1 MRKKRK
7 DFNSKFKI
15 DTSQKGKDRRTFQNI
30 LFDSEM
36 ELKFFR
42 DYLLPLQEK
51 GEIIS
56 IQIQP
61 KFVLLDKFIKY
72 GKVVLPIHYIGDFR
86 VVYSSGEEIIYD
98 VKGLPTEGARLKRKL
113 FDQRYPDK
121 TLIWIALSIKFGGW
135 IEFDKLQKMRLQEKK
150 SKRNNA

>member
-1 MRKKRK
+1 MGKKN
-7 DFNSKFKI
+7 FNSKFKI
-15 DTSQKGKDRRTFQNI
+15 DGSEKGKSRRTFQGI

-51 GEIIS
+51 GEITS
-56 IQIQP
+56 IEIQP
-61 KFVLLDKFIKY
+61 QFILLDKFTKY
-72 GKVVLPIHYIGDFR
+72 NRVILPIKYIGDFK
-86 VVYSSGEEIIYD
+86 VDYSDGREIIYD
-98 VKGLPTEGARLKRKL
+98 VKGLPTEGAKLKRKL

-121 TLIWIALSIKFGGW
+121 TLIWIALSVKFGGW

-150 SKRNNA
+150 NKKGEK